1 MNIVFWFLA
10 GVAVVWII
18 WLPVRKMM
26 DTMDDSIKE
35 IEKDMND
42 LSRNIIKR

>member
-10 GVAVVWII
+10 GVAVAWII
-18 WLPVRKMM
+18 WLPIRKMV
-26 DTMDDSIKE
+26 DTMDGDIKKL
-35 IEKDMND
+35 EKDMND